1 MPNGFR
7 AELAK
12 YYFDT
17 AQSYHPVPMRAL
29 KDTVPVSQILLGTDW
44 PYRSVADTM
53 NGIASV
59 FSATELAAISG
70 GNIRKLLPRFAA

>member
-1 MPNGFR
+1 MLFR
-7 AELAK
+7 SVRRF
-12 YYFDT
+12 YFDT